1 MGGGG
6 GQGVTGKDRYR
17 HHVGISRG
25 VGECTV
31 VVFLLPLLA
40 LAAYP
45 RLPLLPTRR
54 PALCISEMSSAL
66 APATAR
72 WGREGVWKEVWKDGQ
87 LIISHS
93 SDGGRGQMYEGD
105 ELCHVSPSQS
115 LHLVVFTHSSPALL
129 PNPHTNTAGPKY
141 DQRSGSGDNSGG
153 PLHRSAGGFRV
164 EKYVCVVKLLPICFK
179 LWPFKSKPLNPHY
192 KKLHLNAPLGHLR

>member
-25 VGECTV
+25 VGEFTV

-93 SDGGRGQMYEGD
+93 SDGGGRCMKGKSFAMYHLPSRCTLLDLHILPPPSSQIPTLILQVRSMTNDLGQAI
-105 ELCHVSPSQS
+105 
-115 LHLVVFTHSSPALL
+115 TA
-129 PNPHTNTAGPKY
+129 AGPSIAV
-141 DQRSGSGDNSGG
+141 QVGLGWRSMYVLSNCCLFVSNFG
-153 PLHRSAGGFRV
+153 PS
-164 EKYVCVVKLLPICFK
+164 
-179 LWPFKSKPLNPHY
+179 NPS
-192 KKLHLNAPLGHLR
+192 P